1 MSVGCAGL
9 LRSARGRR
17 GGRTDGRR
25 CLLPRAVP
33 GHLGAA
39 RAQVE
44 RAWLAAGLRKVP
56 LRPPWAGYVHVHV
69 KMDLVYGLVWLL
81 TVLLEG
87 ISGQGVYAPPT
98 VRIVHSGLACNIEEE
113 RYSER
118 VYTIREGETLELTC
132 LVTGHPRPQ
141 IRWTKTAGSA
151 SDRFQDSSVFN
162 ETLRIT
168 NIQRHQGGRYYCKAE
183 NGLGSP
189 AIKSI
194 RVDVYYLDDPVVTV
208 HQSIGEAKEQ
218 FYYERTVFLRCVA
231 NSNPPVRYSWRRG
244 QEVLLQGSDKG
255 VEIYEPFF
263 TQGETKILKL
273 KNLRPQD
280 YANYSCIASVRNVC
294 NIPDKMVSFRLS
306 NKTASP
312 SIKLLVD
319 DPIVV
324 NPGEAI
330 TLVCVT
336 TGGEPAPSLTWV
348 RSFGTLPEKTVLNGG
363 TLTIPA
369 ITSDDAGI
377 YSCIANNN
385 VGNPAKKSTNI
396 IVRALKKG
404 RFWITP
410 DPYHKD
416 DNIQIGREVKISCQ
430 VEAVPSEELTFSW
443 FKNGRPLRSSERMVI
458 TQTDPDVSPGTTNLD
473 IIDLKFT
480 DFGTYT
486 CVASL
491 KGGGISDISID
502 VNISSS
508 TVPPNLTVPQEK
520 SPLVTREGD
529 TIELQCQVTGKPK
542 PIILWSRADKEVAMP
557 DGSMQMES
565 YDGTLRIVNV
575 SREMSGMY
583 RCQTSQYN
591 GFNVKPREA
600 LVQLIVQYPPAVE
613 PAFLEIRQGQDRSV
627 TMSCRVL
634 RAYPIRVLTYE
645 WRLGNKLLRTGQFDS
660 QEYTEY
666 PVKSLSN
673 ENYGVYNCS
682 IINEAGAGRCS
693 FLVTGKAYAPEF
705 YYDTY
710 NPVWQNRHRVYS
722 YSLQWTQMN
731 PDAVDRIVAYRLGI
745 RQAGQQRW
753 WEQEIKI
760 NGNIQKGELI
770 TYNLTELIK
779 PEAYEVRLTPLT
791 KFGEGDSTI
800 RVIKYSAPVNPHL
813 REFHC
818 GFEDGN
824 ICLFTQDDTDNFDW
838 TKQSTATRNTK
849 YTPNTGP
856 NADRSGSKEGFY
868 MYIETSR
875 PRLEGEKARL
885 LSPVFSIAP
894 KNPYGPTNTAYCFSF
909 FYHMY
914 GQHIG
919 VLNVYLR
926 LKGQTTIENPLWS
939 SSGNKGQRWNEAHVN
954 IYPITSFQL
963 IFEGIRGPGIEGDIA
978 IDDVSIAE
986 GECAKQDLT
995 TKNSVDG
1002 AVGILV
1008 HIWLFPVIVL
1018 ISILSPRR

>member
-1 MSVGCAGL
+1 MSVGCVWP
-9 LRSARGRR
+9 LRSAYGRR
-17 GGRTDGRR
+17 RGRTDGRR
-25 CLLPRAVP
+25 FPRRAVP

-39 RAQVE
+39 RVRVE
-44 RAWLAAGLRKVP
+44 RTRLAAGLLKVP
-56 LRPPWAGYVHVHV
+56 LLPPWAGYVHVHV

-348 RSFGTLPEKTVLNGG
+348 RSFGILPEKTVLNGG

-369 ITSDDAGI
+369 ITSEDAGT

-542 PIILWSRADKEVAMP
+542 PIILWSRADKEVTMP

-613 PAFLEIRQGQDRSV
+613 PAFLEIRQGQERSI

-673 ENYGVYNCS
+673 DNYGVYNCS

-995 TKNSVDG
+995 SKNSVDG

>member
-1 MSVGCAGL
+1 MQLILHDCHRDKGPRNIL
-9 LRSARGRR
+9 LQHPKA
-17 GGRTDGRR
+17 
-25 CLLPRAVP
+25 L
-33 GHLGAA
+33 
-39 RAQVE
+39 
-44 RAWLAAGLRKVP
+44 
-56 LRPPWAGYVHVHV
+56 
-69 KMDLVYGLVWLL
+69 MNFN
-81 TVLLEG
+81 
-87 ISGQGVYAPPT
+87 APPT

-263 TQGETKILKL
+263 TQVPYFLHFQGETKILKL

-280 YANYSCIASVRNVC
+280 YANYSCIASVRSVC
-294 NIPDKMVSFRLS
+294 NIPDKMVSFKLS
-306 NKTASP
+306 NKT
-312 SIKLLVD
+312 
-319 DPIVV
+319 
-324 NPGEAI
+324 
-330 TLVCVT
+330 
-336 TGGEPAPSLTWV
+336 
-348 RSFGTLPEKTVLNGG
+348 
-363 TLTIPA
+363 
-369 ITSDDAGI
+369 
-377 YSCIANNN
+377 
-385 VGNPAKKSTNI
+385 
-396 IVRALKKG
+396 ALKKG

-416 DNIQIGREVKISCQ
+416 DTIQIGREVKISCQ
-430 VEAVPSEELTFSW
+430 VEAIPSEELIFSW

-542 PIILWSRADKEVAMP
+542 PIILWTRADKEVAMP

-591 GFNVKPREA
+591 GFNVTPREA

-645 WRLGNKLLRTGQFDS
+645 WRLGNKLLRMGQFDS

-666 PVKSLSN
+666 TLKDLSN
-673 ENYGVYNCS
+673 ENYGIYNCN
-682 IINEAGAGRCS
+682 IINEAGAGRCTY
-693 FLVTGKAYAPEF
+693 LVTGKAYAPEF

-731 PDAVDRIVAYRLGI
+731 PNAVDRIVAYRLGI

-760 NGNIQKGELI
+760 SGNIQKGELI

-800 RVIKYSAPVNPHL
+800 RIIKYSAPVNPHL

-856 NADRSGSKEGFY
+856 NADRTGSKEGYY

-894 KNPYGPTNTAYCFSF
+894 KNPYGATNTAYCFSF

-939 SSGNKGQRWNEAHVN
+939 SSGNKGQHWNEAHVN

-986 GECAKQDLT
+986 GECAKQDLA

-1008 HIWLFPVIVL
+1008 HIWLFPAVVL
-1018 ISILSPRR
+1018 ISILNPRR

>member
-1 MSVGCAGL
+1 
-9 LRSARGRR
+9 
-17 GGRTDGRR
+17 
-25 CLLPRAVP
+25 
-33 GHLGAA
+33 
-39 RAQVE
+39 
-44 RAWLAAGLRKVP
+44 
-56 LRPPWAGYVHVHV
+56 
-69 KMDLVYGLVWLL
+69 MDVACGLVWWLL
-81 TVLLEG
+81 PVLLEG
-87 ISGQGVYAPPT
+87 IAGQGVYAPPT
-98 VRIVHSGLACNIEEE
+98 VRINHSGLACNIEEE

-118 VYTIREGETLELTC
+118 VYTIREGETLELMC

-162 ETLRIT
+162 ETLKIA

-194 RVDVYYLDDPVVTV
+194 RVDVYYLDDPIVTV

-294 NIPDKMVSFRLS
+294 NISDKMVSFRLS

-336 TGGEPAPSLTWV
+336 TGGEPLPTLTWV
-348 RSFGTLPEKTVLNGG
+348 RSIGSLPEKTVLKGG

-369 ITSDDAGI
+369 ITSDDAGT

-430 VEAVPSEELTFSW
+430 VEAIPSEELTFSW

-565 YDGTLRIVNV
+565 YDGILRIVNV
-575 SREMSGMY
+575 SREMTGTY

-613 PAFLEIRQGQDRSV
+613 PTSLEIRQGQGRSV

-634 RAYPIRVLTYE
+634 RAYPTRVLTFE
-645 WRLGNKLLRTGQFDS
+645 WRLGNKLLRTGQFDAQDS
-660 QEYTEY
+660 TEYTIR
-666 PVKSLSN
+666 SLSRDS
-673 ENYGVYNCS
+673 YGIYNCN

-710 NPVWQNRHRVYS
+710 NPLWQNRARVYA
-722 YSLQWTQMN
+722 YSLEWTQMN
-731 PDAVDRIVAYRLGI
+731 PDAVDRILTYHLGI

-753 WEQEIKI
+753 WEQEITM
-760 NGNIQKGELI
+760 NGKIQKGELI

-779 PEAYEVRLTPLT
+779 PEAYEVRLTPVT
-791 KFGEGDSTI
+791 IFGDGDSTI
-800 RVIKYSAPVNPHL
+800 RVIKYSTPMNPHL

-818 GFEDGN
+818 SFEDGN
-824 ICLFTQDDTDNFDW
+824 ICLFTQDEKDNFDW
-838 TKQSTATRNTK
+838 TRQNIINRDTK

-856 NADRSGSKEGFY
+856 STDWSGSKEGFF
-868 MYIETSR
+868 MYIEASS
-875 PRLEGEKARL
+875 PRKEGDRARL
-885 LSPVFSIAP
+885 ISPVFSIPP
-894 KNPYGPTNTAYCFSF
+894 KNPYGATNTVYCFSF
-909 FYHMY
+909 YYNMY

-919 VLNVYLR
+919 TLNVYLR
-926 LKGQTTIENPLWS
+926 LKSQPAIENPFWS
-939 SSGNKGQRWNEAHVN
+939 SSGNKGQHWFQARVN
-954 IYPITSFQL
+954 IHPNTSFQVV
-963 IFEGIRGPGIEGDIA
+963 FEGIRGRGIEGDIA
-978 IDDVSIAE
+978 IDDIAIVE
-986 GECAKQDLT
+986 GEC
-995 TKNSVDG
+995 TKSDFVNNHIPSG
-1002 AVGILV
+1002 AVRMLM
-1008 HIWLFPVIVL
+1008 HIQIFPVFLLMSVL
-1018 ISILSPRR
+1018 SHQR

>member
-1 MSVGCAGL
+1 MCFINISGLMETL
-9 LRSARGRR
+9 LRSEAEATYLHGTKILLVGFELRWDQL
-17 GGRTDGRR
+17 RTEPRLTCVS
-25 CLLPRAVP
+25 CLFSPC
-33 GHLGAA
+33 
-39 RAQVE
+39 
-44 RAWLAAGLRKVP
+44 LA
-56 LRPPWAGYVHVHV
+56 
-69 KMDLVYGLVWLL
+69 
-81 TVLLEG
+81 
-87 ISGQGVYAPPT
+87 APPT

-162 ETLRIT
+162 ETLRIAD
-168 NIQRHQGGRYYCKAE
+168 IQRHQGGRYYCKAE

-231 NSNPPVRYSWRRG
+231 GSNPPVRYSWRRG

-369 ITSDDAGI
+369 ISSEDAGT

-430 VEAVPSEELTFSW
+430 VDAVPSEELTFSW

-458 TQTDPDVSPGTTNLD
+458 TQTDPDISPGTTNLD

-529 TIELQCQVTGKPK
+529 TAELQCQVTGKPK
-542 PIILWSRADKEVAMP
+542 PIILWSRADKDVAMP
-557 DGSMQMES
+557 DGSMQTES

-575 SREMSGMY
+575 SREMSGTY

-591 GFNVKPREA
+591 GFNVRSREA

-613 PAFLEIRQGQDRSV
+613 PAFLEIRQGRERGV

-666 PVKSLSN
+666 PIKSLSN

-682 IINEAGAGRCS
+682 IMNEAGAGRCS
-693 FLVTGKAYAPEF
+693 FLVTGETP
-705 YYDTY
+705 
-710 NPVWQNRHRVYS
+710 Q
-722 YSLQWTQMN
+722 SLLCLPPGHQTGETR
-731 PDAVDRIVAYRLGI
+731 ARECECECAYRLGI
-745 RQAGQQRW
+745 RQRSLIDHPGHTTSETAVQTSTSATVNFLRSKDVENLKAGQQRW

-894 KNPYGPTNTAYCFSF
+894 KNPYGPTNSAYCFSF

-939 SSGNKGQRWNEAHVN
+939 SSGNKGQHWNEAHVN
-954 IYPITSFQL
+954 IYPIASFQL

-986 GECAKQDLT
+986 GECAKQDLS

-1008 HIWLFPVIVL
+1008 HMWLFPVIVL
-1018 ISILSPRR
+1018 LSILSPRR

>member
-17 GGRTDGRR
+17 LGRTDGPR
-25 CLLPRAVP
+25 CFLRRAVP
-33 GHLGAA
+33 GHLDSA
-39 RAQVE
+39 RTRVE

-56 LRPPWAGYVHVHV
+56 LHPPWAGYVHVHV

-369 ITSDDAGI
+369 ITSDDAGT

-458 TQTDPDVSPGTTNLD
+458 TQTDPDISPGTTNLD

-508 TVPPNLTVPQEK
+508 T
-520 SPLVTREGD
+520 D
-529 TIELQCQVTGKPK
+529 
-542 PIILWSRADKEVAMP
+542 
-557 DGSMQMES
+557 
-565 YDGTLRIVNV
+565 
-575 SREMSGMY
+575 
-583 RCQTSQYN
+583 
-591 GFNVKPREA
+591 
-600 LVQLIVQYPPAVE
+600 PPAVE

>member
-1 MSVGCAGL
+1 MDLGEGEEGG
-9 LRSARGRR
+9 GRR
-17 GGRTDGRR
+17 GGPLPTFFLLLLGGLLLLF
-25 CLLPRAVP
+25 LLPP
-33 GHLGAA
+33 GASA
-39 RAQVE
+39 
-44 RAWLAAGLRKVP
+44 
-56 LRPPWAGYVHVHV
+56 
-69 KMDLVYGLVWLL
+69 
-81 TVLLEG
+81 
-87 ISGQGVYAPPT
+87 QGVYAPPT
-98 VRIVHSGLACNIEEE
+98 VRIIHSGLACNIEEE

-162 ETLRIT
+162 ETLRIS

-194 RVDVYYLDDPVVTV
+194 RVDVYYLDDPIVTV

-244 QEVLLQGSDKG
+244 LEVLLQGSDKG

-263 TQGETKILKL
+263 TQVGIKGETKILKL

-294 NIPDKMVSFRLS
+294 NISDKMVSFRLS

-330 TLVCVT
+330 TLACVT
-336 TGGEPAPSLTWV
+336 TGGEPLPTLSWV
-348 RSFGTLPEKTVLNGG
+348 RSVGALPEKSALKGG

-369 ITSDDAGI
+369 ITSEDAGT

-529 TIELQCQVTGKPK
+529 TVELQCQVTGKPK
-542 PIILWSRADKEVAMP
+542 PIILWSRADKEVPMP

-565 YDGTLRIVNV
+565 YDGILRIVNV
-575 SREMSGMY
+575 SREMTGTY

-613 PAFLEIRQGQDRSV
+613 PAFLEIRQGQGRTV

-634 RAYPIRVLTYE
+634 RAYPTRVLTFE
-645 WRLGNKLLRTGQFDS
+645 WRLGNKLLRTGQFDAQDS
-660 QEYTEY
+660 TEY
-666 PVKSLSN
+666 IIRSLSRD
-673 ENYGVYNCS
+673 NYGIYNCN

-710 NPVWQNRHRVYS
+710 SPLWQNRARVYA
-722 YSLQWTQMN
+722 YSLEWTQMN
-731 PDAVDRIVAYRLGI
+731 PDAVDRILTYHLGI

-753 WEQEIKI
+753 WEQEIAV
-760 NGNIQKGELI
+760 NGKIQKGELI

-779 PEAYEVRLTPLT
+779 PEAYEVRLTPVT
-791 KFGEGDSTI
+791 IFGDGDSTI
-800 RVIKYSAPVNPHL
+800 RVIKYSAPMNPHL

-818 GFEDGN
+818 GFDDGN
-824 ICLFTQDDTDNFDW
+824 ICLFTQDTKDNFDW
-838 TKQSTATRNTK
+838 TRQNIILRDTK

-856 NADRSGSKEGFY
+856 SADRTGSKDGFF
-868 MYIETSR
+868 MYIEASS
-875 PRLEGEKARL
+875 PRKEGDRARL
-885 LSPVFSIAP
+885 ISPIFSIPP
-894 KNPYGPTNTAYCFSF
+894 KNPYGATNTAYCFSF
-909 FYHMY
+909 YYNMY

-919 VLNVYLR
+919 TLNVYLR
-926 LKGQTTIENPLWS
+926 LKSQTTLESPFWS
-939 SSGNKGQRWNEAHVN
+939 SSGNKGQGWLQARVN
-954 IYPITSFQL
+954 IHPNTSFQV
-963 IFEGIRGPGIEGDIA
+963 IFEGIRGRGIEGDIA
-978 IDDVSIAE
+978 VDDISIVE
-986 GECAKQDLT
+986 GEC
-995 TKNSVDG
+995 TKSESPDNHIPSG
-1002 AVGILV
+1002 AGRRLP
-1008 HIWLFPVIVL
+1008 HIRIFPVFLLVSVL
-1018 ISILSPRR
+1018 SHQR

>member
-1 MSVGCAGL
+1 
-9 LRSARGRR
+9 
-17 GGRTDGRR
+17 
-25 CLLPRAVP
+25 
-33 GHLGAA
+33 
-39 RAQVE
+39 
-44 RAWLAAGLRKVP
+44 
-56 LRPPWAGYVHVHV
+56 
-69 KMDLVYGLVWLL
+69 
-81 TVLLEG
+81 
-87 ISGQGVYAPPT
+87 
-98 VRIVHSGLACNIEEE
+98 
-113 RYSER
+113 
-118 VYTIREGETLELTC
+118 
-132 LVTGHPRPQ
+132 

-162 ETLRIT
+162 ETLRIS

-194 RVDVYYLDDPVVTV
+194 RVDVYYLDDPIVTV

-294 NIPDKMVSFRLS
+294 SIPDKMVSFRLS

-348 RSFGTLPEKTVLNGG
+348 RSAGILPDKTVLNGG

-369 ITSDDAGI
+369 ITSEDAGT

-430 VEAVPSEELTFSW
+430 VEAIPSEELTFSW

-557 DGSMQMES
+557 DGAMQTES
-565 YDGTLRIVNV
+565 YDGILRIVNV
-575 SREMSGMY
+575 SREMTGTY

-600 LVQLIVQYPPAVE
+600 LVQLIVQF
-613 PAFLEIRQGQDRSV
+613 FLCSAECSLFWYLCFSQLGHEKGAQRHATSLQLPCARSSVHFSSPLPIPGPRMPLRRETACLV
-627 TMSCRVL
+627 T
-634 RAYPIRVLTYE
+634 
-645 WRLGNKLLRTGQFDS
+645 
-660 QEYTEY
+660 
-666 PVKSLSN
+666 PVSLFSP
-673 ENYGVYNCS
+673 
-682 IINEAGAGRCS
+682 
-693 FLVTGKAYAPEF
+693 FLVLSPAGKAYAPEF

-710 NPVWQNRHRVYS
+710 NPLWQNRPRVYS

-731 PDAVDRIVAYRLGI
+731 PDAVDRILAYRLGI

-753 WEQEIKI
+753 WEQEITV

-779 PEAYEVRLTPLT
+779 PEAYEVRLTPIT
-791 KFGEGDSTI
+791 RFGEGDSTI

-813 REFHC
+813 R
-818 GFEDGN
+818 
-824 ICLFTQDDTDNFDW
+824 
-838 TKQSTATRNTK
+838 K
-849 YTPNTGP
+849 Y
-856 NADRSGSKEGFY
+856 
-868 MYIETSR
+868 
-875 PRLEGEKARL
+875 
-885 LSPVFSIAP
+885 
-894 KNPYGPTNTAYCFSF
+894 
-909 FYHMY
+909 
-914 GQHIG
+914 
-919 VLNVYLR
+919 
-926 LKGQTTIENPLWS
+926 
-939 SSGNKGQRWNEAHVN
+939 
-954 IYPITSFQL
+954 
-963 IFEGIRGPGIEGDIA
+963 
-978 IDDVSIAE
+978 
-986 GECAKQDLT
+986 
-995 TKNSVDG
+995 
-1002 AVGILV
+1002 
-1008 HIWLFPVIVL
+1008 
-1018 ISILSPRR
+1018 

>member
-1 MSVGCAGL
+1 MQLILHDCHRDKGPRNIL
-9 LRSARGRR
+9 LQHPKA
-17 GGRTDGRR
+17 
-25 CLLPRAVP
+25 L
-33 GHLGAA
+33 
-39 RAQVE
+39 
-44 RAWLAAGLRKVP
+44 
-56 LRPPWAGYVHVHV
+56 
-69 KMDLVYGLVWLL
+69 MNFN
-81 TVLLEG
+81 
-87 ISGQGVYAPPT
+87 APPT

-280 YANYSCIASVRNVC
+280 YANYSCIASVRSVC
-294 NIPDKMVSFRLS
+294 NIPDKMVSFKLS
-306 NKTASP
+306 NKTENLLLNYGFPILCSEIDLLQSSISP
-312 SIKLLVD
+312 VSTHQEH
-319 DPIVV
+319 
-324 NPGEAI
+324 N
-330 TLVCVT
+330 
-336 TGGEPAPSLTWV
+336 
-348 RSFGTLPEKTVLNGG
+348 
-363 TLTIPA
+363 TIRLQ
-369 ITSDDAGI
+369 SHLQ
-377 YSCIANNN
+377 
-385 VGNPAKKSTNI
+385 K
-396 IVRALKKG
+396 ALKKG

-416 DNIQIGREVKISCQ
+416 DTIQIGREVKISCQ
-430 VEAVPSEELTFSW
+430 VEAIPSEELIFSW

-542 PIILWSRADKEVAMP
+542 PIILWTRADKEVAMP

-591 GFNVKPREA
+591 GFNVTPREA

-645 WRLGNKLLRTGQFDS
+645 WRLGNKLLRMGQFDS

-666 PVKSLSN
+666 TLKDLSN
-673 ENYGVYNCS
+673 ENYGIYNCN
-682 IINEAGAGRCS
+682 IINEAGAGRCTY
-693 FLVTGKAYAPEF
+693 LVTGKAYAPEF

-731 PDAVDRIVAYRLGI
+731 PNAVDRIVAYRLGI

-760 NGNIQKGELI
+760 SGNIQKGELI

-800 RVIKYSAPVNPHL
+800 RIIKYSAPVNPHL

-856 NADRSGSKEGFY
+856 NADRTGSKEGYY

-894 KNPYGPTNTAYCFSF
+894 KNPYGATNTAYCFSF

-939 SSGNKGQRWNEAHVN
+939 SSGNKGQHWNEAHVN

-986 GECAKQDLT
+986 GECAKQDLA
-995 TKNSVDG
+995 TKRE
-1002 AVGILV
+1002 
-1008 HIWLFPVIVL
+1008 F
-1018 ISILSPRR
+1018 

>member
-1 MSVGCAGL
+1 
-9 LRSARGRR
+9 
-17 GGRTDGRR
+17 
-25 CLLPRAVP
+25 
-33 GHLGAA
+33 
-39 RAQVE
+39 
-44 RAWLAAGLRKVP
+44 
-56 LRPPWAGYVHVHV
+56 
-69 KMDLVYGLVWLL
+69 MDLIYSLPWIL

-132 LVTGHPRPQ
+132 LVTGHPHPQ

-263 TQGETKILKL
+263 TQSFDIVSMSCCLMDPLTFVWSILIFKESVIWGETKILKL

-280 YANYSCIASVRNVC
+280 YANYSCIASVRSVC
-294 NIPDKMVSFRLS
+294 NIPDKMVSFKLS

-336 TGGEPAPSLTWV
+336 TGGEPTPTLTWV
-348 RSFGTLPEKTVLNGG
+348 RSIGTLPEKTVLNGG

-369 ITSDDAGI
+369 ITSDDAGT

-416 DNIQIGREVKISCQ
+416 DTIQIGREVKISCQ
-430 VEAVPSEELTFSW
+430 VEAIPSEELTFSW

-458 TQTDPDVSPGTTNLD
+458 TQTDLDVSPGTTNLD

-542 PIILWSRADKEVAMP
+542 PIILWTRADKEVAMP

-591 GFNVKPREA
+591 GFNVTPREA

-645 WRLGNKLLRTGQFDS
+645 WRLGSKLLRMGQFDS

-666 PVKSLSN
+666 TLKDLSN
-673 ENYGVYNCS
+673 ENYGIYNCN

-693 FLVTGKAYAPEF
+693 YLVTGKAYAPEF

-760 NGNIQKGELI
+760 SGNIQKGELI

-800 RVIKYSAPVNPHL
+800 RIIKYSAPVNPHL

-856 NADRSGSKEGFY
+856 NADRTGSKEGYY

-894 KNPYGPTNTAYCFSF
+894 KNPYGATNTAYCFSF

-939 SSGNKGQRWNEAHVN
+939 SSGNKGQHWNEAHVN

-978 IDDVSIAE
+978 IDDVSISE

-1008 HIWLFPVIVL
+1008 HIWLFPAVVL
-1018 ISILSPRR
+1018 ISILNPRR

>member
-1 MSVGCAGL
+1 
-9 LRSARGRR
+9 
-17 GGRTDGRR
+17 
-25 CLLPRAVP
+25 
-33 GHLGAA
+33 
-39 RAQVE
+39 
-44 RAWLAAGLRKVP
+44 
-56 LRPPWAGYVHVHV
+56 
-69 KMDLVYGLVWLL
+69 MDLVYSLL
-81 TVLLEG
+81 WMLIVLLEG

-263 TQGETKILKL
+263 TQVPYFLHFQGETKILKL

-280 YANYSCIASVRNVC
+280 YANYSCIASVRSVC
-294 NIPDKMVSFRLS
+294 NIPDKMVSFKLS

-336 TGGEPAPSLTWV
+336 TGGEPTPTLTWV
-348 RSFGTLPEKTVLNGG
+348 KSIGNLPEKTVLNGG

-369 ITSDDAGI
+369 ISSDDAGT

-385 VGNPAKKSTNI
+385 VGNPAKKSTSI

-416 DNIQIGREVKISCQ
+416 DTIQIGREVKISCQ
-430 VEAVPSEELTFSW
+430 VEAIPSEELIFSW

-542 PIILWSRADKEVAMP
+542 PIILWTRADKEVAMP

-591 GFNVKPREA
+591 GFNVTPREA

-645 WRLGNKLLRTGQFDS
+645 WRLGNKLLRMGQFDS

-666 PVKSLSN
+666 TLKDLSN
-673 ENYGVYNCS
+673 ENYGIYNCN
-682 IINEAGAGRCS
+682 IINEAGAGRCTY
-693 FLVTGKAYAPEF
+693 LVTGKAYAPEF

-731 PDAVDRIVAYRLGI
+731 PNAVDRIVAYRLGI

-760 NGNIQKGELI
+760 SGNIQKGELI

-800 RVIKYSAPVNPHL
+800 RIIKYSAPVNPHL

-856 NADRSGSKEGFY
+856 NADRTGSKEGYY

-894 KNPYGPTNTAYCFSF
+894 KNPYGATNTAYCFSF

-939 SSGNKGQRWNEAHVN
+939 SSGNKGQHWNEAHVN

-986 GECAKQDLT
+986 GECAKQDLA

-1008 HIWLFPVIVL
+1008 HIWLFPAVVL
-1018 ISILSPRR
+1018 ISILNPRR

>member
-1 MSVGCAGL
+1 MSAGCVGL
-9 LRSARGRR
+9 PRSAHGRR
-17 GGRTDGRR
+17 RGRTDGRR
-25 CLLPRAVP
+25 CLGRPVRRRV
-33 GHLGAA
+33 GAA
-39 RAQVE
+39 RE
-44 RAWLAAGLRKVP
+44 RKERTRLAAGLRKVP
-56 LRPPWAGYVHVHV
+56 PLPPRAGYVHVHA
-69 KMDLVYGLVWLL
+69 KMDLVCGLVWLL

-168 NIQRHQGGRYYCKAE
+168 NIQRNQGGRYYCKAE

-194 RVDVYYLDDPVVTV
+194 RVDVYYLDDPIVTV

-336 TGGEPAPSLTWV
+336 TGGQPAPILSWA
-348 RSFGTLPEKTVLNGG
+348 RSFGPLSDKTILHGG

-369 ITSDDAGI
+369 ITSEDAGT
-377 YSCIANNN
+377 YSCVANNN

-491 KGGGISDISID
+491 KGGGIADISID

-613 PAFLEIRQGQDRSV
+613 PAFLEIRQGQERSV

-926 LKGQTTIENPLWS
+926 LKGQTTMENPLWS

-1008 HIWLFPVIVL
+1008 HVWLFPVIVL

>member
-1 MSVGCAGL
+1 MSAGRAGL
-9 LRSARGRR
+9 PRSAHGRR
-17 GGRTDGRR
+17 RGRTDGRR
-25 CLLPRAVP
+25 LPPRRAVP
-33 GHLGAA
+33 RHLGSA
-39 RAQVE
+39 RARVG
-44 RAWLAAGLRKVP
+44 RARPAAGLRKVP
-56 LRPPWAGYVHVHV
+56 LRAPRAGYVHVHV

-336 TGGEPAPSLTWV
+336 TGGEPAPTLTWV

-369 ITSDDAGI
+369 ITSEDAGT

-529 TIELQCQVTGKPK
+529 SIELQCQVTGKPK

-1008 HIWLFPVIVL
+1008 HLWLFPVIVL

>member
-1 MSVGCAGL
+1 
-9 LRSARGRR
+9 
-17 GGRTDGRR
+17 
-25 CLLPRAVP
+25 
-33 GHLGAA
+33 
-39 RAQVE
+39 
-44 RAWLAAGLRKVP
+44 
-56 LRPPWAGYVHVHV
+56 
-69 KMDLVYGLVWLL
+69 MDLIYSLLWML
-81 TVLLEG
+81 TVLLEE
-87 ISGQGVYAPPT
+87 IFGQGVYAPPT

-162 ETLRIT
+162 ETLRIS

-280 YANYSCIASVRNVC
+280 YANYSCIASVRSVC
-294 NIPDKMVSFRLS
+294 NIPDKMVSFKLS
-306 NKTASP
+306 NK
-312 SIKLLVD
+312 
-319 DPIVV
+319 
-324 NPGEAI
+324 
-330 TLVCVT
+330 
-336 TGGEPAPSLTWV
+336 
-348 RSFGTLPEKTVLNGG
+348 
-363 TLTIPA
+363 
-369 ITSDDAGI
+369 
-377 YSCIANNN
+377 
-385 VGNPAKKSTNI
+385 
-396 IVRALKKG
+396 
-404 RFWITP
+404 
-410 DPYHKD
+410 
-416 DNIQIGREVKISCQ
+416 
-430 VEAVPSEELTFSW
+430 
-443 FKNGRPLRSSERMVI
+443 
-458 TQTDPDVSPGTTNLD
+458 
-473 IIDLKFT
+473 
-480 DFGTYT
+480 
-486 CVASL
+486 
-491 KGGGISDISID
+491 
-502 VNISSS
+502 

-542 PIILWSRADKEVAMP
+542 PIILWTRADKEVAMP

-591 GFNVKPREA
+591 GFNVTPREA

-613 PAFLEIRQGQDRSV
+613 PPFLEIRQGQDRSV

-645 WRLGNKLLRTGQFDS
+645 WRLGNKLLRMGQFDS

-666 PVKSLSN
+666 TLKDLSN
-673 ENYGVYNCS
+673 ENYGIYNCN

-693 FLVTGKAYAPEF
+693 YLVTGKAYAPEF

-760 NGNIQKGELI
+760 SGNIQKGELI

-779 PEAYEVRLTPLT
+779 PESYEVRLTPLT

-800 RVIKYSAPVNPHL
+800 RIIKYSAPVNPHL

-856 NADRSGSKEGFY
+856 NADRTGSKEGYY

-894 KNPYGPTNTAYCFSF
+894 KNPYGATNTAYCFSF

-939 SSGNKGQRWNEAHVN
+939 SSGNKGQHWNEAHVN

-978 IDDVSIAE
+978 IDDVSISE

-1002 AVGILV
+1002 AGGILV
-1008 HIWLFPVIVL
+1008 HIWLFPAVVL
-1018 ISILSPRR
+1018 ISILNPRR

>member
-1 MSVGCAGL
+1 MSVGCEGL
-9 LRSARGRR
+9 LRSAHGRR
-17 GGRTDGRR
+17 RGKTDGLRFP
-25 CLLPRAVP
+25 LPRAVP
-33 GHLGAA
+33 GHLGSAG
-39 RAQVE
+39 E
-44 RAWLAAGLRKVP
+44 RAERARLAAGLQKVP

-336 TGGEPAPSLTWV
+336 TGGEPVPSLTWV

-369 ITSDDAGI
+369 ITSEDAGT
-377 YSCIANNN
+377 YSCIANNK

-645 WRLGNKLLRTGQFDS
+645 WRLGNKLLRMGQFDS

>member
-1 MSVGCAGL
+1 
-9 LRSARGRR
+9 
-17 GGRTDGRR
+17 
-25 CLLPRAVP
+25 
-33 GHLGAA
+33 
-39 RAQVE
+39 
-44 RAWLAAGLRKVP
+44 
-56 LRPPWAGYVHVHV
+56 
-69 KMDLVYGLVWLL
+69 
-81 TVLLEG
+81 
-87 ISGQGVYAPPT
+87 
-98 VRIVHSGLACNIEEE
+98 
-113 RYSER
+113 
-118 VYTIREGETLELTC
+118 
-132 LVTGHPRPQ
+132 

-162 ETLRIT
+162 ETLRIS

-194 RVDVYYLDDPVVTV
+194 RVDVYYLDDPIVTV

-294 NIPDKMVSFRLS
+294 SIPDKMVSFRLS

-348 RSFGTLPEKTVLNGG
+348 RSAGILPEKTVLNGG

-369 ITSDDAGI
+369 ITSDDAGT

-430 VEAVPSEELTFSW
+430 VEAIPSEELTFSW

-557 DGSMQMES
+557 DGAMQTES
-565 YDGTLRIVNV
+565 YDGILRIVNV
-575 SREMSGMY
+575 SREMTGTY

-600 LVQLIVQYPPAVE
+600 LVQLIVQCGVSPEQSRGAESPPSTCWPRCFGCSPGDDWPSGLRAHIAGSC
-613 PAFLEIRQGQDRSV
+613 PAFHPPVPPRAQIIPPLPTPGPRIALRIAAWASTLGFQNWLPDRCLV
-627 TMSCRVL
+627 
-634 RAYPIRVLTYE
+634 
-645 WRLGNKLLRTGQFDS
+645 
-660 QEYTEY
+660 
-666 PVKSLSN
+666 SLFS
-673 ENYGVYNCS
+673 
-682 IINEAGAGRCS
+682 S
-693 FLVTGKAYAPEF
+693 FLFLSPAGKAYAPEF

-710 NPVWQNRHRVYS
+710 NPLWQNRPRVYS

-731 PDAVDRIVAYRLGI
+731 PDAVDRILAYRLGI

-753 WEQEIKI
+753 WEQEITV

-779 PEAYEVRLTPLT
+779 PEAYEVRLTPIT
-791 KFGEGDSTI
+791 RFGEGDSTI

-838 TKQSTATRNTK
+838 TKQSTATRDTK

-856 NADRSGSKEGFY
+856 NADRTGSKEGFY

-885 LSPVFSIAP
+885 VSPVFSVAP
-894 KNPYGPTNTAYCFSF
+894 KNPYGATNTAYCFSF
-909 FYHMY
+909 YYHMY

-919 VLNVYLR
+919 SLNVYLR
-926 LKGQTTIENPLWS
+926 LKGQTAIENPLWS
-939 SSGNKGQRWNEAHVN
+939 SSGNKGQHWNQARVN
-954 IYPITSFQL
+954 INPPTSFQL

-978 IDDVSIAE
+978 IDDVSIVE
-986 GECAKQDLT
+986 GECMKSDQPANNLR
-995 TKNSVDG
+995 SG
-1002 AVGILV
+1002 AVGTLA
-1008 HIWLFPVIVL
+1008 HIRLIPVIILMSVL
-1018 ISILSPRR
+1018 SHQR

>member
-9 LRSARGRR
+9 LRSAPGRR
-17 GGRTDGRR
+17 RTGTDGPR
-25 CLLPRAVP
+25 CLPGRAAP
-33 GHLGAA
+33 GHLRSA
-39 RAQVE
+39 RARVE
-44 RAWLAAGLRKVP
+44 RAPPAAGLGKVP
-56 LRPPWAGYVHVHV
+56 LRPPRAGYVHVHV

-280 YANYSCIASVRNVC
+280 YANYSCTASVRNVC

-336 TGGEPAPSLTWV
+336 TGGEPVPSLTWV

-369 ITSDDAGI
+369 ITSEDAGT

-731 PDAVDRIVAYRLGI
+731 PEAVDRIVAYRLGI

-1008 HIWLFPVIVL
+1008 HIWLFPIIVL

>member
-1 MSVGCAGL
+1 MSVWSAGL

-17 GGRTDGRR
+17 RGRTDGRR
-25 CLLPRAVP
+25 FLLRRAVP
-33 GHLGAA
+33 GHLGLA
-39 RAQVE
+39 RARVE
-44 RAWLAAGLRKVP
+44 RAWLAAGLLKVP

-69 KMDLVYGLVWLL
+69 KMDLLYGLVWLL

-369 ITSDDAGI
+369 ITSDDAGT

-508 TVPPNLTVPQEK
+508 T
-520 SPLVTREGD
+520 D
-529 TIELQCQVTGKPK
+529 
-542 PIILWSRADKEVAMP
+542 
-557 DGSMQMES
+557 
-565 YDGTLRIVNV
+565 
-575 SREMSGMY
+575 
-583 RCQTSQYN
+583 
-591 GFNVKPREA
+591 
-600 LVQLIVQYPPAVE
+600 PPAVE

-986 GECAKQDLT
+986 GECAKQDLA

>member
-1 MSVGCAGL
+1 MSVWSAGL

-17 GGRTDGRR
+17 RGRTDGRR
-25 CLLPRAVP
+25 FLLRRAVP
-33 GHLGAA
+33 GHLGSA
-39 RAQVE
+39 RARVE

-69 KMDLVYGLVWLL
+69 KMDLLYGLVWLL

-369 ITSDDAGI
+369 ITSDDAGT

-508 TVPPNLTVPQEK
+508 T
-520 SPLVTREGD
+520 D
-529 TIELQCQVTGKPK
+529 
-542 PIILWSRADKEVAMP
+542 
-557 DGSMQMES
+557 
-565 YDGTLRIVNV
+565 
-575 SREMSGMY
+575 
-583 RCQTSQYN
+583 
-591 GFNVKPREA
+591 
-600 LVQLIVQYPPAVE
+600 PPAVE

-986 GECAKQDLT
+986 GECAKQDLA

-1008 HIWLFPVIVL
+1008 HIWLFPIIVL

>member
-1 MSVGCAGL
+1 
-9 LRSARGRR
+9 
-17 GGRTDGRR
+17 
-25 CLLPRAVP
+25 
-33 GHLGAA
+33 
-39 RAQVE
+39 
-44 RAWLAAGLRKVP
+44 
-56 LRPPWAGYVHVHV
+56 
-69 KMDLVYGLVWLL
+69 MDLIYSLLWML
-81 TVLLEG
+81 TVLLEE
-87 ISGQGVYAPPT
+87 IFGQGVYAPPT

-162 ETLRIT
+162 ETLRIS

-280 YANYSCIASVRNVC
+280 YANYSCIASVRSVC
-294 NIPDKMVSFRLS
+294 NIPDKMVSFKLS
-306 NKTASP
+306 NKT
-312 SIKLLVD
+312 
-319 DPIVV
+319 
-324 NPGEAI
+324 
-330 TLVCVT
+330 
-336 TGGEPAPSLTWV
+336 
-348 RSFGTLPEKTVLNGG
+348 
-363 TLTIPA
+363 
-369 ITSDDAGI
+369 
-377 YSCIANNN
+377 
-385 VGNPAKKSTNI
+385 
-396 IVRALKKG
+396 ALKKG

-416 DNIQIGREVKISCQ
+416 DTIQIGREVKISCQ
-430 VEAVPSEELTFSW
+430 VEAIPSEELTFSW

-542 PIILWSRADKEVAMP
+542 PIILWTRADKEVAMP

-591 GFNVKPREA
+591 GFNVTPREA

-613 PAFLEIRQGQDRSV
+613 PPFLEIRQGQDRSV

-645 WRLGNKLLRTGQFDS
+645 WRLGNKLLRMGQFDS

-666 PVKSLSN
+666 TLKDLSN
-673 ENYGVYNCS
+673 ENYGIYNCN

-693 FLVTGKAYAPEF
+693 YLVTGKAYAPEF

-760 NGNIQKGELI
+760 SGNIQKGELI

-779 PEAYEVRLTPLT
+779 PESYEVRLTPLT

-800 RVIKYSAPVNPHL
+800 RIIKYSAPVNPHL

-856 NADRSGSKEGFY
+856 NADRTGSKEGYY

-894 KNPYGPTNTAYCFSF
+894 KNPYGATNTAYCFSF

-939 SSGNKGQRWNEAHVN
+939 SSGNKGQHWNEAHVN

-978 IDDVSIAE
+978 IDDVSISE

-1002 AVGILV
+1002 AGGILV
-1008 HIWLFPVIVL
+1008 HIWLFPAVVL
-1018 ISILSPRR
+1018 ISILNPRR